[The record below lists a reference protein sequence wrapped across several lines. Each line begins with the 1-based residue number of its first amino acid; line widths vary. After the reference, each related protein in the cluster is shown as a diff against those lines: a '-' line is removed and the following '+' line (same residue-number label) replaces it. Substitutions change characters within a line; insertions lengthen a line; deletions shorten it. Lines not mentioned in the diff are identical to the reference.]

1 MTDKITLKQLKVYH
15 GQVGD
20 IWKAIKDGNRE
31 ALFALE
37 LAWTIYAGMRG
48 HYHDDY
54 TEVGLSDFSKLVQAV
69 SDKYGDRSPEDY
81 ICGGLVEGMRRAI
94 DRGEDNV

>member
-1 MTDKITLKQLKVYH
+1 MTDKITLEQLKVYH

-20 IWKAIKDGNRE
+20 LWKAVKDGNRE

-54 TEVGLSDFSKLVQAV
+54 T
-69 SDKYGDRSPEDY
+69 
-81 ICGGLVEGMRRAI
+81 
-94 DRGEDNV
+94 

>member
-1 MTDKITLKQLKVYH
+1 MEELYRRVT
-15 GQVGD
+15 D
-20 IWKAIKDGNRE
+20 IWKAARAGSRD
-31 ALFALE
+31 AAFAID
-37 LAWTIYAGMRG
+37 LAYAVYAGMRG

-54 TEVGLSDFSKLVQAV
+54 AEVWWKDFRRLVQAV

-94 DRGEDNV
+94 DKGGK